1 VNILLSSFTHW
12 WNAEAAYAAVLGE
25 TLQAA
30 GHRVTLLAPPG
41 TRNAAQLAL
50 RSLRVETG
58 IPLHAREPWRLAVA
72 LRRLAALQA
81 QERIEIVD
89 VFRAAELP
97 WHLLAARARPGLR
110 VIRTRGNARPV
121 RRHWLNGKLYGAWC
135 DGVVAAAEVA
145 RRDLERRLCVA
156 PERLR
161 TIYFPVTTPPLVGG
175 ERAGG
180 RRRLLAEL
188 GETDDRI
195 LLAMVGRIAPEKGH
209 ALLLEALARLVP
221 RHPALLLLV
230 YAKSYPGEERGLPA
244 LQAQARALGLER
256 HVRWLGFRED
266 MRRLMGWV
274 DLGVV
279 PSIASEVNC
288 RVTVEFFSAGTP
300 VVACPTGA
308 LPEVIESGLSGALAA
323 AGTAAALA
331 AALEPLV
338 ADGVARE
345 RLGRGARQAA
355 EGRFS
360 PGRFLAAHLELFE
373 QALARPQGL
382 WGH

>member
-1 VNILLSSFTHW
+1 MNLLLSSCTHW

-30 GHRVTLLAPPG
+30 GHRVILLAPPG
-41 TRNAAQLAL
+41 TRNAAQLAG
-50 RSLRVETG
+50 RGLRVETA
-58 IPLHAREPWRLAVA
+58 IPLHAPEPWRRAAA
-72 LRRLAALQA
+72 LGRLAALQA
-81 QERIEIVD
+81 RERIEIVD

-121 RRHWLNGKLYGAWC
+121 RGHWLNRKLYGAWC

-145 RRDLERRLCVA
+145 RRELELRLGVA

-161 TIYFPVTTPPLVGG
+161 TIYYPVATPPPASDG
-175 ERAGG
+175 RTDG
-180 RRRLLAEL
+180 RRRLLVEL
-188 GETDDRI
+188 GETEERI
-195 LLAMVGRIAPEKGH
+195 LLAVVGRIAPEKGH

-230 YAKSYPGEERGLPA
+230 YAKSYPGEERALPP

-266 MRRLMGWV
+266 IRRLMGWV

-279 PSIASEVNC
+279 PSIASEINC
-288 RVTVEFFSAGTP
+288 RVTVEFFSVATP

-308 LPEVIESGLSGALAA
+308 LPEVIEPGRSGALADA
-323 AGTAAALA
+323 ATPAALA
-331 AALEPLV
+331 AALEPLL
-338 ADGVARE
+338 ADDAARARLGQGARE
-345 RLGRGARQAA
+345 VA
-355 EGRFS
+355 EHRFS

-382 WGH
+382 WGT